1 MNCDLTIE
9 VLPWLLNG
17 TLGEDE
23 RREALDH
30 LKGCEACRQAL
41 GDTRLAWRIYDQ
53 HIPAAALVAHAGGD
67 APEGVDAEVLAAHL
81 AVCPQCAA
89 ELELAR
95 LSRGLV
101 EDESVALLG
110 GAART
115 AAARAA
121 PRAVPARWRTA
132 ALAAGLAGL
141 VAFGGWYRS
150 AEEARALS
158 GRLASAEVPPAPAPA
173 VGAPAA
179 AGTADPQRV
188 ADLQHQLEA
197 MQKTVDDMQKAE
209 GKAREQLAQLAE
221 RNPLGPQ
228 VNTWVGDVR
237 PLGDVVRG
245 GDGDAT
251 EIPAG
256 ATATL
261 LLSAAA
267 DVPGDREIEITDA
280 QGRIA
285 WQGRG
290 LHLNAESRDYS
301 LTLPRGTLP
310 SGTYTIRLYRTA
322 DGTRTPAESY
332 TVAVR

>member
-9 VLPWLLNG
+9 ILPWLLNG

-30 LKGCEACRQAL
+30 LKSCEACRQAL
-41 GDTRLAWRIYDQ
+41 GETRLAWRIYDQ

-81 AVCPQCAA
+81 AVCPQCTA

-110 GAART
+110 AART
-115 AAARAA
+115 AARAT
-121 PRAVPARWRTA
+121 PRAVPARWRTT

-179 AGTADPQRV
+179 AGTADPQRI
-188 ADLQHQLEA
+188 ADQQHQLEA
-197 MQKTVDDMQKAE
+197 MQKTVEDIQKAE

-221 RNPLGPQ
+221 RSPLEPQ

-245 GDGDAT
+245 GDAGT
-251 EIPAG
+251 VEIPAG

-267 DVPGDREIEITDA
+267 SIPGDRDVEIADA
-280 QGRIA
+280 QGRIV

-290 LHLNAESRDYS
+290 LHLNAESRDYT
-301 LTLPRGTLP
+301 LTLPRGALP
-310 SGTYTIRLYRTA
+310 AGTYTIHLYRTV
-322 DGTRTPAESY
+322 DGSRAPAESY
-332 TVAVR
+332 TFAVR